1 MRKCSKALKKW
12 KDIQKMGEEVE
23 KGAPYFVLCTLF
35 FVLLVLALGHFRGGS
50 QQQVQSTKYKVQKTN
65 LDTLLDILL
74 I

>member
-1 MRKCSKALKKW
+1 M
-12 KDIQKMGEEVE
+12 E